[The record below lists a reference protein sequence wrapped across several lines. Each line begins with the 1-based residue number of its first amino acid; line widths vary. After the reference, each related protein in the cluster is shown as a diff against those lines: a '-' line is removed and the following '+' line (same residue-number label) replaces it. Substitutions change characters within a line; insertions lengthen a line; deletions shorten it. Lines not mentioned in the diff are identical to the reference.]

1 MAVPSGPVTSSTEA
15 ERAMF
20 DFVDAYDRAY
30 ETAAARHGLSVAQ
43 ACVLGR
49 LAHQRGMRELADE
62 LGCDA
67 SNITQI
73 IARLESRGLVDR
85 RTAEN
90 DRRSRQIVRTPDG
103 TALYA
108 EFEESFAFA
117 RSGIAN
123 LSAQEQDQ
131 LATLLRK
138 AMGSPAP
145 IDPSPACSERQ

>member
-1 MAVPSGPVTSSTEA
+1 MAAPTGPVTASTDA

-30 ETAAARHGLSVAQ
+30 ETAALEHGLSVAQ

-49 LAHQRGMRELADE
+49 LSRQIGMRELADE
-62 LGCDA
+62 LQCDA

-73 IARLESRGLVDR
+73 IRRLEARDLVRRHAHPGDR
-85 RTAEN
+85 RF
-90 DRRSRQIVRTPDG
+90 RQIVRTPDG

-108 EFEESFAFA
+108 AFEKSFEFA
-117 RSGIAN
+117 RSAIAN
-123 LSAQEQDQ
+123 LSVREQDQ

-138 AMGSPAP
+138 AINGTPPA
-145 IDPSPACSERQ
+145 